1 MAEIRVFRAADEP
14 SVIALWEACGLVVPW
29 NAPSLDIARKVDFQP
44 DLFFVAEEKA
54 EGEERIVGSVMAGYE
69 GHRGWV
75 NYLAVDP
82 ALQRGGLG
90 RELMRYAEE
99 KLIALGCPKINLQVR
114 GTNSDVLAF
123 YESLGYRLDDAV
135 SLGKRLDGL

>member
-44 DLFFVAEEKA
+44 DLFFVAEEET

-123 YESLGYRLDDAV
+123 YESLGYRLDDTV

>member
-1 MAEIRVFRAADEP
+1 MADIRVFRAADEA
-14 SVIALWEACGLVVPW
+14 SVVALWEACGLVVPW
-29 NAPSLDIARKVDFQP
+29 NVPSLDIARKVDFQP
-44 DLFFVAEEKA
+44 DLFFVAEGES
-54 EGEERIVGSVMAGYE
+54 EGEARIVGSVMAGYE
-69 GHRGWV
+69 GHRGWI

-82 ALQRGGLG
+82 RLRRGGLG
-90 RELMRYAEE
+90 RELMRHVEE
-99 KLIALGCPKINLQVR
+99 KLVALGCPKINLQVR